1 MANDEWRVE
10 VQLDD
15 PEHGFPLSERL
26 RALDLDDEVAE
37 RLGDRVIVTRDGPRL
52 FVYTQSDESAREAE
66 RIVGQVLATDELTA
80 DVRVRRWNPVDRF
93 WQDPD
98 EPLTTEPETAPRDLD
113 EEVEEEGVPHPLF
126 TFIEGHEPDFMR
138 DLGV

>member
-126 TFIEGHEPDFMR
+126 TYIEGHEPDFMR

>member
-1 MANDEWRVE
+1 MNDEWRVE
-10 VQLDD
+10 IQLDD

-26 RALDLDDEVAE
+26 RALDLDDEVEA
-37 RLGDRVIVTRDGPRL
+37 RLGDRVIVTRDGPRM
-52 FVYTQSDESAREAE
+52 FVYTQSHEAAREAE
-66 RIVGQVLATDELTA
+66 RIVRQVLATDELTA

-98 EPLTTEPETAPRDLD
+98 EPLTTEPETSPPDLE
-113 EEVEEEGVPHPLF
+113 EEVSEEGVPHPLF
-126 TFIEGHEPDFMR
+126 TFIEEHEPKFMR

>member
-1 MANDEWRVE
+1 MNDEWRVE

-26 RALDLDDEVAE
+26 RAFDLDDDVKG

-52 FVYTQSDESAREAE
+52 YVYTQSDEAAREAE
-66 RIVGQVLATDELTA
+66 RIVSEVLREDELTA
-80 DVRVRRWNPVDRF
+80 EARVRRWNPIDRF

-98 EPLTTEPETAPRDLD
+98 EPLTTEPETSPPDLV
-113 EEVEEEGVPHPLF
+113 EEAEEEGVPHPLF
-126 TFIEGHEPDFMR
+126 TFIERHEPRFMR

>member
-1 MANDEWRVE
+1 MPTDEWRVE

-26 RALDLDDEVAE
+26 RALDLDQEVEE
-37 RLGDRVIVTRDGPRL
+37 RLGGRVIVTRDGPRL
-52 FVYTQSDESAREAE
+52 FVYTQSDGAAREAE
-66 RIVGQVLATDELTA
+66 RIVTEVVREDELTA

-98 EPLTTEPETAPRDLD
+98 EPLTTEPETSPPDLA
-113 EEVEEEGVPHPLF
+113 EEAEEEGVPHPLF
-126 TFIEGHEPDFMR
+126 TFIEGHEPRFMR

>member
-26 RALDLDDEVAE
+26 RALDLDDEVEE

-66 RIVGQVLATDELTA
+66 RIVSEVLAADELTA

-98 EPLTTEPETAPRDLD
+98 EPLTTEPETSPPDLE

-126 TFIEGHEPDFMR
+126 TYIERHEPKFMR

>member
-1 MANDEWRVE
+1 MNDEWRVE

-15 PEHGFPLSERL
+15 SEHGFPLSERL
-26 RALDLDDEVAE
+26 RALDLDDEVEE

-52 FVYTQSDESAREAE
+52 FIYAQTDEAAREAE
-66 RIVGQVLATDELTA
+66 RIVRQVLATDELTA

-98 EPLTTEPETAPRDLD
+98 VPLTTEPETSPPDLED
-113 EEVEEEGVPHPLF
+113 EVSEEGVPHPLF
-126 TFIEGHEPDFMR
+126 TFIEGHEPRFMR

>member
-1 MANDEWRVE
+1 MASDEWRVE

-26 RALDLDDEVAE
+26 RALDVDQEVEE

-52 FVYTQSDESAREAE
+52 FVYTQSDGAAREAE
-66 RIVGQVLATDELTA
+66 RIVSEVVREDELTA

-98 EPLTTEPETAPRDLD
+98 EPLTTEPETSPPDLA
-113 EEVEEEGVPHPLF
+113 EEAEEEGVSHPLF
-126 TFIEGHEPDFMR
+126 TFIEGHEPRFMR

>member
-37 RLGDRVIVTRDGPRL
+37 RLGDRVIVSRDGPRL
-52 FVYTQSDESAREAE
+52 YVYTQSDEAAREAE
-66 RIVGQVLATDELTA
+66 RVVREVAEQDRLTA
-80 DVRVRRWNPVDRF
+80 DIRRRRWNDADHF
-93 WQDPD
+93 WQDADQPLPAEAEASPPGEARRAAD
-98 EPLTTEPETAPRDLD
+98 EGLS
-113 EEVEEEGVPHPLF
+113 HPLF
-126 TFIEGHEPDFMR
+126 
-138 DLGV
+138 V

>member
-26 RALDLDDEVAE
+26 RALDLDDEVEE

-66 RIVGQVLATDELTA
+66 RIVSDVLAADELTA

-98 EPLTTEPETAPRDLD
+98 EPLTTEPETSPPDLE

-126 TFIEGHEPDFMR
+126 TYIERHEPKFMR

>member
-15 PEHGFPLSERL
+15 AEHGFPLSERL
-26 RALDLDDEVAE
+26 RALDLDDEVQE

-52 FVYTQSDESAREAE
+52 FVYTQSAAAASEAE
-66 RIVGQVLATDELTA
+66 RIVTEVAAEDDLTLEA
-80 DVRVRRWNPVDRF
+80 RVRRWNPVDRF

-98 EPLTTEPETAPRDLD
+98 EPLTSEPETAPPDLA
-113 EEVEEEGVPHPLF
+113 EEAEEEGVSHPLF
-126 TFIEGHEPDFMR
+126 TFVEGHRPRFMR
-138 DLGV
+138 DLGL

>member
-10 VQLDD
+10 IQLDD

-26 RALDLDDEVAE
+26 RALDIDDEVAE

-52 FVYTQSDESAREAE
+52 FVYAQTDQAAREAE
-66 RIVGQVLATDELTA
+66 GIVRQVLATDELTA

-98 EPLTTEPETAPRDLD
+98 EPLTREPETSPPDLD
-113 EEVEEEGVPHPLF
+113 EEVSEEGIPHPLF
-126 TFIEGHEPDFMR
+126 TYIEDHEPQFMR

>member
-52 FVYTQSDESAREAE
+52 FVYTQSDEAAREAE

-126 TFIEGHEPDFMR
+126 TYIEGHEPDFMR

>member
-10 VQLDD
+10 IQLDD
-15 PEHGFPLSERL
+15 PEHGFPVSERL
-26 RALDLDDEVAE
+26 RALDLDDEVE
-37 RLGDRVIVTRDGPRL
+37 QRLGDRVIVTRDGPRL
-52 FVYTQSDESAREAE
+52 FVYAQSDEAAREAE
-66 RIVGQVLATDELTA
+66 RIVRQVLATDELTA

-98 EPLTTEPETAPRDLD
+98 EPLTTEPETSPPDLD
-113 EEVEEEGVPHPLF
+113 EEVAEEGVPHPLF
-126 TFIEGHEPDFMR
+126 TFIEGHEPRFMR

>member
-26 RALDLDDEVAE
+26 RALDLDDEVAL

-52 FVYTQSDESAREAE
+52 YVYAQSAESAREAE
-66 RIVGQVLATDELTA
+66 RIVRQVLATDELTA

-98 EPLTTEPETAPRDLD
+98 EPLTTEPETSPPDLE

-126 TFIEGHEPDFMR
+126 TFIERHEPDFMR

>member
-26 RALDLDDEVAE
+26 RALDLDNEVSE
-37 RLGDRVIVTRDGPRL
+37 RLGNRVIVTRDGPRL
-52 FVYTQSDESAREAE
+52 FVYAQSDEAAREAE
-66 RIVGQVLATDELTA
+66 RIVGEVAAADELTV
-80 DVRVRRWNPVDRF
+80 DTRVRRWNPVDRF

-98 EPLTTEPETAPRDLD
+98 EPLTSEPETSPRDLA
-113 EEVEEEGVPHPLF
+113 EEAEEEGVPHPLF
-126 TFIEGHEPDFMR
+126 TFIEGHEPRFMR

>member
-1 MANDEWRVE
+1 MTDEWRVE

-26 RALDLDDEVAE
+26 RALDLDDEVSE

-52 FVYTQSDESAREAE
+52 FIYTQSDLAAREAE
-66 RIVGQVLATDELTA
+66 RIVRQVLATDELTA
-80 DVRVRRWNPVDRF
+80 DVRIRRWNPVDRF

-98 EPLTTEPETAPRDLD
+98 EPLTTEPQTSPPDLD
-113 EEVEEEGVPHPLF
+113 EEVAEEGVPHPLF
-126 TFIEGHEPDFMR
+126 TFIEEHEPKFMR

>member
-1 MANDEWRVE
+1 MATDEYRVE

-26 RALDLDDEVAE
+26 RALDLDDEVQE

-52 FVYTQSDESAREAE
+52 FVYAQAAEAAREAE
-66 RIVGQVLATDELTA
+66 RIVCEVAATDELTV
-80 DVRVRRWNPVDRF
+80 DTRVRRWNPVDRF

-98 EPLTTEPETAPRDLD
+98 EPIPSKPETSPPDLA
-113 EEVEEEGVPHPLF
+113 EEVEKEGVQHPLF
-126 TFIEGHEPDFMR
+126 TFIEGHEPRFLR
-138 DLGV
+138 DLGI

>member
-52 FVYTQSDESAREAE
+52 FVYAQSDESARESE

-98 EPLTTEPETAPRDLD
+98 EPLTTEPETSPPDLD

-126 TFIEGHEPDFMR
+126 TYIEGHEPDFMR

>member
-26 RALDLDDEVAE
+26 RALDLDDEVSE

-52 FVYTQSDESAREAE
+52 FVYAQSPEAAREAE
-66 RIVGQVLATDELTA
+66 RIVGEVAAADELTV
-80 DVRVRRWNPVDRF
+80 DTRVRRWNPVDRF

-98 EPLTTEPETAPRDLD
+98 EPLTSEPETSPPDLA
-113 EEVEEEGVPHPLF
+113 EEVEEEGVPHPL
-126 TFIEGHEPDFMR
+126 
-138 DLGV
+138 

>member
-26 RALDLDDEVAE
+26 RALDLDEEVAD

-52 FVYTQSDESAREAE
+52 FVYTQSDEAAREAA
-66 RIVGQVLATDELTA
+66 RIVQELAAEDELTA
-80 DVRVRRWNPVDRF
+80 DTRVRRWNPVDRF
-93 WQDPD
+93 WQDPN
-98 EPLTTEPETAPRDLD
+98 EPLTREPETSPPDLS

-126 TFIEGHEPDFMR
+126 TFIEGHEPRFMR
-138 DLGV
+138 DLGL